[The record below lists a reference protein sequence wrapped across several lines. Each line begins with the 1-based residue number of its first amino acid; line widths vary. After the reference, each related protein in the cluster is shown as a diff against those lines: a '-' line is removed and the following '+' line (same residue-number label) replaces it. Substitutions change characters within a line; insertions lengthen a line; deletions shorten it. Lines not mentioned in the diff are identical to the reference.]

1 VGIVVDHDERQREI
15 LIKALK
21 LFGERGYPDVTYQQ
35 LAAVC
40 GLSRT
45 TLYKYFQNKRQIFG
59 NAIMYQVGVIG
70 HRFQESIKSNPDLNA
85 SEKLNLVLS
94 QAIDL
99 LFRSRHLLQAIVEYL
114 INQRRQ
120 DLPVARKIRRHTVA
134 FRRTLKKLVQEGM
147 ETGLFRVTDPDLA
160 ANLLYGLMESAS
172 LRITLIEDADRE
184 ELLRLC
190 RLQIQSMEK

>member
-1 VGIVVDHDERQREI
+1 MGIVVDHEERQREI

-21 LFGERGYPDVTYQQ
+21 LFGDRGYPDVTYQQ

-45 TLYKYFQNKRQIFG
+45 TLYKYFQNKREIFDH
-59 NAIMYQVGVIG
+59 AIMYQVGTIG
-70 HRFQESIKSNPDLNA
+70 RRFQEIVKNNPDLNA
-85 SEKLNLVLS
+85 AEKLNLVMG

-99 LFRSRHLLQAIVEYL
+99 LFKSRPLLRAIVEYL

-120 DLPVARKIRRHTVA
+120 ELPVARKIRRHTVG
-134 FRRTLKKLVQEGM
+134 FRRTLKTLVCEG
-147 ETGLFRVTDPDLA
+147 VTDGHFRELDVDLV
-160 ANLLYGLMESAS
+160 ANLLYGFMESAA
-172 LRITLIEDADRE
+172 LRITLIETAERE

-190 RLQIQSMEK
+190 RLMIQSMER

>member
-1 VGIVVDHDERQREI
+1 MGIVVDHDERQREI

-35 LAAVC
+35 IATVC

-59 NAIMYQVGVIG
+59 GAIMYQVAVIG
-70 HRFQESIKSNPDLNA
+70 RRFQESVKSSPDLNA

-94 QAIDL
+94 QTIDL
-99 LFRSRHLLQAIVEYL
+99 LFRSRRLLQAILDYL
-114 INQRRQ
+114 IDQRRQ
-120 DLPVARKIRRHTVA
+120 DLPVARRIRRHTVA
-134 FRRTLKKLVQEGM
+134 FRRTLKKLVQEGIDS
-147 ETGLFRVTDPDLA
+147 GLFRVTDPDLA

-172 LRITLIEDADRE
+172 LRITLIENTDPD
-184 ELLRLC
+184 ELQRLC
-190 RLQIQSMEK
+190 RLLIDSLKK

>member
-1 VGIVVDHDERQREI
+1 MGIVVDHDERQREI

-35 LAAVC
+35 LAVVC

-45 TLYKYFQNKRQIFG
+45 TLYKYFQNKREIFG
-59 NAIMYQVGVIG
+59 SAIMYQVGVIG
-70 HRFQESIKSNPDLNA
+70 YRFQESIRSNPDLGA

-99 LFRSRHLLQAIVEYL
+99 LFRSHRLLQAIVEYL

-120 DLPVARKIRRHTVA
+120 DLPVARKIRRHTVG
-134 FRRTLKKLVQEGM
+134 FRRTLKKLVLEGI
-147 ETGLFRVTDPDLA
+147 ESGHFRVTDPDLA
-160 ANLLYGLMESAS
+160 ANLLYGLMESAA
-172 LRITLIEDADRE
+172 LRITLIEDADRD
-184 ELLRLC
+184 ELQRLC

>member
-134 FRRTLKKLVQEGM
+134 FRRTLKKLVQEGTD
-147 ETGLFRVTDPDLA
+147 TGLFRVANADLA
-160 ANLLYGLMESAS
+160 ANLLYGLMESAA
-172 LRITLIEDADRE
+172 LRITLIEDTDRE
-184 ELLRLC
+184 DLQKLC
-190 RLQIQSMEK
+190 RLLIQSMER

>member
-35 LAAVC
+35 IATVC

-59 NAIMYQVGVIG
+59 GAIMYQVAVIG
-70 HRFQESIKSNPDLNA
+70 RRFQESVNSSPDLNA

-94 QAIDL
+94 QTIDL
-99 LFRSRHLLQAIVEYL
+99 LFRSRRLLQAILDYL
-114 INQRRQ
+114 IDQRRQ
-120 DLPVARKIRRHTVA
+120 DLPVARRIRRHTVA
-134 FRRTLKKLVQEGM
+134 FRRTLKKLVQEGIDS
-147 ETGLFRVTDPDLA
+147 GLFRVTDPDLA

-172 LRITLIEDADRE
+172 LRITLIENTDPD
-184 ELLRLC
+184 ELQRLC
-190 RLQIQSMEK
+190 RLLIQSLEK